1 MRATTV
7 ARNYAEALLEAA
19 RPGGLVERCGDLLD
33 AVAGVFAADPQL
45 RGVFM
50 SPRVAKDVKQ
60 RLIARAL
67 EGVAPPVFIR
77 FLQAIVQRGRQGI
90 VGEIAEEYEQLVDLH
105 LDRVH
110 AVVSTA
116 RPADAALQA
125 AIAKRLGQV
134 FGKTVRAH
142 FRTEPALL
150 GGVVVR
156 SGDRV
161 FDGSLRRRLKVL
173 RQRMLHA
180 RLGGGAAAG

>member
-1 MRATTV
+1 MRAPTV
-7 ARNYAEALLEAA
+7 ARNYAEALLEVAQ
-19 RPGGLVERCGDLLD
+19 RERNVERCGDLLD

-50 SPRVAKDVKQ
+50 SPRVAKAAKQ
-60 RLIARAL
+60 QLIARAL
-67 EGVAPPVFIR
+67 KGVAPPAFVR
-77 FLQAIVQRGRQGI
+77 FLQAVVQRGRQGI
-90 VGEIAEEYEQLVDLH
+90 VGEIAEEYEQLVDRH

-125 AIAKRLGQV
+125 AIGKRLSQV

-142 FRTEPALL
+142 FRTEPALI

-161 FDGSLRRRLKVL
+161 FDGSLRRRIKIL

-180 RLGGGAAAG
+180 RLGGGQRAG

>member
-1 MRATTV
+1 MRAATV
-7 ARNYAEALLEAA
+7 ARNYAEALLELAQ
-19 RPGGLVERCGDLLD
+19 REGTVERCGDLLD
-33 AVAGVFAADPQL
+33 AVAGVFASDVQL
-45 RGVFM
+45 RSVFM
-50 SPRVAKDVKQ
+50 SPRIAKTAKQ

-67 EGVAPPVFIR
+67 ADLAPAIFVR

-90 VGEIAEEYEQLVDLH
+90 VGEVAEEYEQLVDLH
-105 LDRVH
+105 LDRIH

-156 SGDRV
+156 SGDRI
-161 FDGSLRRRLKVL
+161 FDGSLRRRLKLL

-180 RLGGGAAAG
+180 QLGGGEGAR

>member
-7 ARNYAEALLEAA
+7 ARNYAEALLEVAQ
-19 RPGGLVERCGDLLD
+19 RERGVERCGELLD

-50 SPRVAKDVKQ
+50 SPRVDKATKR

-67 EGVAPPVFIR
+67 ERVAPPSFVR
-77 FLQAIVQRGRQGI
+77 FLQAVVQRGRQGMI
-90 VGEIAEEYEQLVDLH
+90 GEIAEEYEQLVDRH

-110 AVVSTA
+110 AVVATA
-116 RPADAALQA
+116 RPADQALQA
-125 AIAKRLGQV
+125 AIAQRLGQV

-156 SGDRV
+156 CGDRV
-161 FDGSLRRRLKVL
+161 FDGSLRRRLRIL

-180 RLGGGAAAG
+180 RLGGGEIAG